1 MTELESAHNCNSCLT
16 GPQPAA
22 LPIKLHPHGDEYR
35 NRTCSTGVRTQCATI
50 TPNHLE
56 TAPRFERGILHL
68 QCSALPLGHAVW
80 WTIWDS
86 NPSVILSARQAATP
100 SSPTAHKKSIKNP
113 PHEMVLIISQAVE
126 IFSSSVVFH

>member
-1 MTELESAHNCNSCLT
+1 MRWSTI
-16 GPQPAA
+16 PQPLRPQRSA
-22 LPIKLHPHGDEYR
+22 LPIELRTHGDEYR

-56 TAPRFERGILHL
+56 TAPRLELGILTEMSRI
-68 QCSALPLGHAVW
+68 CSAVPYQFGYAVW
-80 WTIWDS
+80 WTVWDL
-86 NPSVILSARQAATP
+86 NPSVILSARQVATP